1 MELTTLLEQHKAIF
15 QDELGT
21 VSSHRATLHVRPD
34 AVPKFF
40 KPRPIPF
47 AIKGTIGAELDR
59 LEKDGILEKVSHSD
73 WASPIVTVPKKDGK
87 YRICGDYKV
96 TINQALDIDQYPL
109 PNPKEIFASLAGGQK
124 FTKLDLSQAYQQLL
138 LEESSRNF
146 TTINTHQGMYRY
158 TRLPFGVAS
167 APAIFQRTM
176 DTILQGIPGVMCYLD
191 DVLITGSDDGSH
203 LKSLQDVL
211 KRLEQQ
217 GLRVKAQKCHFMQP
231 SVEYLGHK
239 VDSTGLHPLD
249 SKQEAIIK
257 APEPKNLQQLRS
269 YLGLLNYYGKF
280 IPQLATMTHPLH
292 QLLQKGMKWKWTLN
306 CAKAFKATKQALV
319 SSNVLIHYN
328 PQLPITLAGDASAY
342 GLGAVIS
349 HTLPDGSEHPIAF
362 ASRTLSK
369 AEQNYAQLEKEAA
382 SLIFGIKK
390 FHQYLYGRKFT
401 LITDHKPLLAI
412 LGPKKGVPTLAA
424 ARLQRWAVLLSA
436 YSYDI
441 RFKSTSAH
449 ANADGLSRLP
459 LPRVTSEGQ
468 SPDVAIF
475 NISQIENLPVT
486 ASEVRQAT
494 RTDPVLSKV
503 MEFTQQG
510 WPQSVIKDLEPFKGK
525 ASELTIESE
534 CLLWG
539 VRVIIPSK
547 LQGSVLKELHATHP
561 GVSRMKSI
569 ARSHVWWPG
578 LDRNIEE
585 LAKSCLSCSKVKQ
598 APPVAPLHPWLWPAK
613 PWQRIHVDYAGP
625 FLNKMF
631 IIIIDAHS
639 KWPEVYE
646 MTTTTS
652 KSTIDVLRHVF
663 ASHGLPL
670 QLVSDNG
677 PQFTSVEFAQ
687 FLRENGVKHIYSA
700 PYHPASNGL
709 AERFVRTFKQ
719 AMKAAEAQPLS
730 VRAKLEN
737 FLLGYRS
744 TPHATTGRTPASL
757 FLQRDLRTR
766 LHLLRPSC
774 EEQVVDHQAAQ
785 KKYHDQHSRTHE
797 LVVGQSVMAKNF
809 ATGDKWVP
817 GVIIQRQSPLSYTV
831 QTDTGL
837 QWKRHIDH
845 LRDHTVSVSTAADD
859 VTSTD
864 DLDPPDLLEQAENS
878 PVISEQDQPTAI
890 SGDTTVPQN
899 ESPSA
904 ATESLQ
910 PNPPQRRYPIRNR
923 VKTDFYGY
931 KTM

>member
-1 MELTTLLEQHKAIF
+1 M
-15 QDELGT
+15 
-21 VSSHRATLHVRPD
+21 
-34 AVPKFF
+34 
-40 KPRPIPF
+40 
-47 AIKGTIGAELDR
+47 
-59 LEKDGILEKVSHSD
+59 
-73 WASPIVTVPKKDGK
+73 
-87 YRICGDYKV
+87 
-96 TINQALDIDQYPL
+96 PL
-109 PNPKEIFASLAGGQK
+109 PMDWE
-124 FTKLDLSQAYQQLL
+124 LS
-138 LEESSRNF
+138 F
-146 TTINTHQGMYRY
+146 HT
-158 TRLPFGVAS
+158 PVA
-167 APAIFQRTM
+167 
-176 DTILQGIPGVMCYLD
+176 
-191 DVLITGSDDGSH
+191 
-203 LKSLQDVL
+203 
-211 KRLEQQ
+211 
-217 GLRVKAQKCHFMQP
+217 
-231 SVEYLGHK
+231 
-239 VDSTGLHPLD
+239 
-249 SKQEAIIK
+249 
-257 APEPKNLQQLRS
+257 
-269 YLGLLNYYGKF
+269 
-280 IPQLATMTHPLH
+280 
-292 QLLQKGMKWKWTLN
+292 
-306 CAKAFKATKQALV
+306 
-319 SSNVLIHYN
+319 
-328 PQLPITLAGDASAY
+328 
-342 GLGAVIS
+342 
-349 HTLPDGSEHPIAF
+349 DGSEHPIAF

-459 LPRVTSEGQ
+459 LPWVTPEGQ

-766 LHLLRPSC
+766 LHLLRPSF
-774 EEQVVDHQAAQ
+774 EEQVVDHQATQ
-785 KKYHDQHSRTHE
+785 KKYHDQHSRTRE

-809 ATGDKWVP
+809 ATGVKWVP

-837 QWKRHIDH
+837 QWKRHIDN